1 MPKKI
6 VAGNWKMNLN
16 ASDANALISALEKK
30 QNTLDVEVMAFP
42 PSLFIS
48 GLSKEKIR
56 IGVQNFYSK
65 DKGAYTGEI
74 SILQAKSVGASIGLI
89 GHSERRSLFGETN
102 ELLKDKVDAAL
113 SQGFSF
119 IFCCGEPLEVREA
132 GKENEFVK
140 KQLEESLFHLS
151 EEEMKGCVIAYE
163 PVWAIGTGRTA
174 TSEQAEN
181 MHKEIRSWIAEE
193 YKKEVAETV
202 SILYGGS
209 CKPSNARELFAC
221 PNVDGGLI
229 GGASLNVEDFSSII
243 NSFE

>member
-193 YKKEVAETV
+193 YTKEVAETV